1 MAYGPF
7 TDRQH
12 VLDSVDDPEIGYIA
26 RRVAES
32 HGLMEPVVAASI
44 KKAAGAISTAWN
56 TALHPRGR
64 DGRFIKKGQSV
75 NLFDSSGT
83 SSKPAVRGKAVGV
96 YSGPDGKDLL
106 SVEITKGGTFQGKKR
121 AVGDVVEVSPKQTA
135 IAPDSKGRLKSGD
148 IEQPLA
154 DGPPSVEPV
163 KSKAKGPL
171 APKPPAGR
179 TEINDTRTEINDIR
193 TEMDGIFDRGGWDE
207 DATQGLRDSRDRFFD
222 SLESGNDEE
231 FARQAFAGDI
241 DEFVEGA
248 HDNASGNDREL
259 LDELKALAETVRNGE
274 QPSGPDA
281 PDAPDTPD
289 TPDTFDSPE
298 SNGYPRGYAR
308 EGAIGEQE
316 MSTRVELEL
325 ADLDSRDMSDDERR
339 KELDHLTN
347 VLDAAKA
354 DIVGAGNDT
363 GDSDE
368 DFETSR
374 DSDLED
380 IMRVENAIADR
391 RAKLG
396 TQAPSSSAPVSA
408 REKRIAELRDRVH
421 KLGGEVGLDLTP
433 EKKTPTPAP
442 RASQDDLT
450 MANDT
455 RNEIDAI
462 LGEWG
467 DASQDV
473 RDRADDYI
481 DALRSGRPE
490 DIMLAGRAFDDE
502 VATFVDTH
510 YDNVRQ
516 SYQDRLDRLT
526 SVGSKARTYGDLRG
540 SDPDLRSSRVPA
552 VAGTPGEGDSDPD
565 GNPYRGRGPKWVR
578 FDHFLHGERI
588 LLDGKEWEVSMAPS
602 SGKPRLIPIGRR
614 LGDIPPEDMLLP
626 ESGFFEQVSS
636 NLRPERE
643 IVGRWGVGEGLNP
656 DGKPYRAAIDSKWI
670 DASDIAVGD
679 VVWSPKGLEY
689 TAIKAPDGR
698 IALRF
703 SGGLVE
709 GDGTGLAIP
718 KSGFFRRAD
727 VLTNKPSEPSD
738 SKPPVPSVA
747 VDRRDGVDP
756 DGNTF
761 RVSSTK
767 WVRGDDIAD
776 GDVVLDREGK
786 HWVGVETIYGKVALR
801 PVKDTD
807 NGRLT
812 WPQEGFFERLN
823 TDPKSTSLKKV
834 QGDWE
839 HPDKPGS
846 DPDGNRY
853 DPEPGSKWIRSDA
866 LEVGDVVLVDDVEH
880 RAVRTLAG
888 TTALQPTSS
897 VKGDSTKLVSPT
909 AGFFK
914 RAGRKPTGKDAGKPG
929 SPAAMQATFNDPKA
943 SRADRSKA
951 ARDLAALAKSGGYD
965 GLDILGGTEAEWLK
979 RADALDRMGGQGVAK
994 PGSRAFPMRGPTGR
1008 PVMGKK
1014 ADALLDEA
1022 RKMAVQPGEKPED
1035 LSDMEV
1041 AARAPEGGWVTKHG
1055 TVHAPGSTVPIT
1067 DARKQ
1072 QVVDRLGVIGTPST
1086 AGQKAEASKLRR
1098 ELREAGLSPDG
1109 SPLNDAA
1116 IEDEKALL
1124 RDRVSGGA
1132 PSGKPNLGTVSDLP
1146 ESIDPQ
1152 ADPITAIVHE
1162 KVDVPVRPAR
1172 KDGTAVVHP
1181 DGFEVTETTHLGY
1194 VPITGGQLADLS
1206 VPGSSSAPHLV
1217 VDPVTNETV
1226 FTPERQEGH
1235 KAIIA
1240 SFLRGILVP
1249 EPDAQRTQY
1258 TLGGGPAS
1266 GKSTGQSIAGIPD
1279 AKDRTVVIADPD
1291 ALKLAIA
1298 QQFGEPYDTKS
1309 VDTSPTGI
1317 GVGHFH
1323 EESSY
1328 LSKLLADAAIAAGLD
1343 LILDGTGDGG
1353 VGGQIAKQ
1361 DKARAAGYRVQG
1373 MYMSV
1378 PIDQAVIRDGM
1389 RSRTVGAARV
1399 SATTRSV
1406 ATVFPKIIDGFDH
1419 VEVYDNR
1426 GPKGAPAVLVF
1437 RKDRG
1442 GEPEILDEQLYQE
1455 FLDRAN
1461 EPIMSDED
1469 GAALVEQ
1476 YKIDNPK

>member
-12 VLDSVDDPEIGYIA
+12 VLDSMDDPEIGYIA

-96 YSGPDGKDLL
+96 HSGPDGKDLL

-171 APKPPAGR
+171 APKPPDG
-179 TEINDTRTEINDIR
+179 RTEINDIR

-274 QPSGPDA
+274 QPSG
-281 PDAPDTPD
+281 PDTPD

-490 DIMLAGRAFDDE
+490 DIMSAGQAFDDE

-540 SDPDLRSSRVPA
+540 SDPDLVNRVPEPTRHRA
-552 VAGTPGEGDSDPD
+552 PVPG
-565 GNPYRGRGPKWVR
+565 
-578 FDHFLHGERI
+578 
-588 LLDGKEWEVSMAPS
+588 A
-602 SGKPRLIPIGRR
+602 
-614 LGDIPPEDMLLP
+614 
-626 ESGFFEQVSS
+626 
-636 NLRPERE
+636 
-643 IVGRWGVGEGLNP
+643 
-656 DGKPYRAAIDSKWI
+656 
-670 DASDIAVGD
+670 
-679 VVWSPKGLEY
+679 
-689 TAIKAPDGR
+689 APDY
-698 IALRF
+698 
-703 SGGLVE
+703 
-709 GDGTGLAIP
+709 
-718 KSGFFRRAD
+718 
-727 VLTNKPSEPSD
+727 
-738 SKPPVPSVA
+738 
-747 VDRRDGVDP
+747 RDGLDP

-761 RVSSTK
+761 SASSKK
-767 WVRGDDIAD
+767 WVRSGDIAD

-965 GLDILGGTEAEWLK
+965 GLDTLGGTEAEWLK

-1249 EPDAQRTQY
+1249 GPDAQRTQY

-1291 ALKLAIA
+1291 AMKLAIA

-1309 VDTSPTGI
+1309 VDTSPTGN

-1353 VGGQIAKQ
+1353 AGGQIAKQ

-1426 GPKGAPAVLVF
+1426 GPKSAPAVLVF